1 MLFIFNPIVILF
13 YNILCTI
20 HMTWY
25 MVYLE
30 KYVVIWSDK
39 KKKIGTSC
47 PLRIQ
52 VNILYFSLN
61 ICT

>member
-1 MLFIFNPIVILF
+1 MPNFYNMWMSTKNLVLFIFNPIVILF

-25 MVYLE
+25 MVHLE

-39 KKKIGTSC
+39 KNGLVHHIH
-47 PLRIQ
+47 
-52 VNILYFSLN
+52 
-61 ICT
+61 